1 MTIAVCLVAVVAAFA
16 LVWRGHDVRA
26 VLAVVALAI
35 GVVAGHPG
43 VVFRK
48 IAETLADAKFL
59 LPICSAMGF
68 AFVVRQTGCVAE
80 LVHLLVRPV
89 ARRPR
94 ALLPASAGVAL
105 VVNMAIPSQT
115 STLAAVGPLVVSLL
129 GRLAQPRAAA
139 GAALVLGASIAG
151 ALLNPGLAEVV
162 TVAAMADM
170 PATRVVVPLAP
181 AVLVAFGVGLALLV
195 VRRRGKRGG
204 ATGDVGDEP
213 LAVPADGADAA
224 SVPGDVASAGG
235 RWKALLP
242 PLPVFVLLLGHPSLP
257 WHRATERLLPAGL
270 EVFAVMLAG
279 AALTIALAARDRRRA
294 THAVVEGMGYAFT
307 HVITII
313 AVSAGLAKAL
323 DLAGVLGAF
332 VDLAAGSAATTLAAA
347 FLLAFGLAV
356 VSGSGT
362 ASSVALVGALGP
374 RAAELGVE
382 PFVLGGVILFGAEA
396 GRTTSP
402 VAAVLLFGSS
412 LVDVPP
418 RALAVRLAAPCL
430 AAGAAGAIFHA
441 LANG

>member
-1 MTIAVCLVAVVAAFA
+1 VTIAACLLAVVVAFA

-43 VVFRK
+43 AVFRK

-162 TVAAMADM
+162 TVAAMAEM

-181 AVLVAFGVGLALLV
+181 AVLVAFGVGLVLLV
-195 VRRRGKRGG
+195 VRRRAKRGG
-204 ATGDVGDEP
+204 AAGEVGDEP
-213 LAVPADGADAA
+213 LAVPADGGDAA
-224 SVPGDVASAGG
+224 AGDVASAGG

-257 WHRATERLLPAGL
+257 WHGATERLLPTGL

-279 AALTIALAARDRRRA
+279 AAVTIALAARDRRRA

-332 VDLAAGSAATTLAAA
+332 VDLAAGSAATSLAAA
-347 FLLAFGLAV
+347 FVLAFGLAV

-402 VAAVLLFGSS
+402 VAAVLLFGAS

-418 RALAVRLAAPCL
+418 RALAVRLAVPCL
-430 AAGAAGAIFHA
+430 AAGAAGALFHA